1 MQRNHIKA
9 GGVYHSRLQ
18 YTAIKAPPP
27 SSGGKLESPTVLH
40 KQLRPVQ
47 ESRAAPPQV
56 EPSVRGPAAVTG
68 APLLPEM
75 QTRSPRGHTG
85 TPAHGG
91 VAECCRFSLHQKY
104 LQAALPC
111 ESGSYL
117 SRCCSRN
124 YNSQNSSA
132 EAPSSVLFGTTFP
145 RILNLP

>member
-104 LQAALPC
+104 LQAAFCLARA
-111 ESGSYL
+111 EVT
-117 SRCCSRN
+117 
-124 YNSQNSSA
+124 SA
-132 EAPSSVLFGTTFP
+132 AAAAETTIP
-145 RILNLP
+145 RIAQRKRLAPCFLGLHSPEY